1 LTHHQKEK
9 EKFHFDTCCCRSPPR
24 NSPHRQQIV
33 LFISFELQQLN
44 LATSPTELGFC
55 KKFEGNK
62 PSSKDGKT
70 LIINSDLSNERR
82 GI

>member
-1 LTHHQKEK
+1 LIPAAADHHQEIHHIANKLYCLSALSSNN
-9 EKFHFDTCCCRSPPR
+9 F
-24 NSPHRQQIV
+24 
-33 LFISFELQQLN
+33 N
-44 LATSPTELGFC
+44 LTTSPTELGFC

-70 LIINSDLSNERR
+70 LFINSDLSNERR